1 MRLVFRA
8 DMGRLGEKRA
18 APEPDAEI
26 VVAWIRL
33 LVRNVELLIA
43 WLVLWV
49 LLHLGAVVFAGIFLG
64 PGRGGPVSVLIPLEV
79 LPGFFVALSVAR
91 LTAAT
96 VQMQRVAKAVGAA
109 RKVSQPP
116 PAWTQRR
123 GLMLPLATPS
133 DWDFLV
139 ALGLVLALEVL
150 AR

>member
-1 MRLVFRA
+1 M
-8 DMGRLGEKRA
+8 RA

-49 LLHLGAVVFAGIFLG
+49 VLHLSGIVFAGIFLG
-64 PGRGGPVSVLIPLEV
+64 PGRGGPIWV
-79 LPGFFVALSVAR
+79 LP
-91 LTAAT
+91 
-96 VQMQRVAKAVGAA
+96 KAVGAA

-139 ALGLVLALEVL
+139 ALGLVLTLEVFL
-150 AR
+150 K